1 MEQDGATPHNTML
14 HEALYKSGL
23 NFEVEEKKHLER
35 YGSSA
40 ILNTW
45 MVWILRE
52 KTVVIPNLA
61 EKSRNFRPYS
71 SPGSKPV
78 KKLLLDSEHTKSGTL
93 GFNSSVPKPA
103 WYPILR
109 GFKFDP
115 HHHAKA
121 PPNSQLSKARFSTI
135 TQKHRRIPDSTLGE
149 FLWWVWIMSMPWLC
163 NF

>member
-1 MEQDGATPHNTML
+1 VEQDGAAPHNTML
-14 HEALYKSGL
+14 RDALYKSGS

-40 ILNTW
+40 ILNTRN
-45 MVWILRE
+45 VRILRE

-78 KKLLLDSEHTKSGTL
+78 KKLLLDFEHTESGML

-103 WYPILR
+103 CWPIFQR
-109 GFKFDP
+109 FKFDP
-115 HHHAKA
+115 HHHMKA
-121 PPNSQLSKARFSTI
+121 LPDSRLSKARFSTI
-135 TQKHRRIPDSTLGE
+135 SWKHRRIPDSTLDK
-149 FLWWVWIMSMPWLC
+149 FLW
-163 NF
+163 